1 MKSRQSLV
9 RLALMFLT
17 ASPPILSL
25 SSRLLADDQPANP
38 SIVPAGSNIPR
49 SNLVPVI
56 ENDEAPLEL
65 PVFPPK
71 SGRGSSRSLEIEER
85 DSESDA
91 LPPRKRSQ
99 GSHLLPTTWRGNAR
113 LIPTQ
118 IDAEVI
124 GIDSSDADEPT
135 HPSTASTPHV
145 MRKKRSTKGSSGT
158 GGTTGI
164 KKAVY
169 TQPTKL
175 QQAARPVNQASNRSP
190 EPLIGALFFPILNV
204 NAGLGVATFS
214 KTLSTSPE
222 VRQSVTNPWEPSRK
236 QPAEHVVAEPG
247 ATKMTAKKG
256 PAAASHA
263 KSSKVK
269 PKPQPETP

>member
-1 MKSRQSLV
+1 MNSRQSLV

-25 SSRLLADDQPANP
+25 SSKILADDQPANP
-38 SIVPAGSNIPR
+38 SIVPAGSNIPQ
-49 SNLVPVI
+49 SNLVPII

-71 SGRGSSRSLEIEER
+71 TGRGSSRSLEIEEG
-85 DSESDA
+85 DSESDE
-91 LPPRKRSQ
+91 LPARKRSQ
-99 GSHLLPTTWRGNAR
+99 GSHLLPTTWSGNAR

-124 GIDSSDADEPT
+124 GVDSSTADE
-135 HPSTASTPHV
+135 HPHPGTASTPHV
-145 MRKKRSTKGSSGT
+145 IRKRRSTKGTSGV
-158 GGTTGI
+158 GGTSGI

-169 TQPTKL
+169 TQPAKP
-175 QQAARPVNQASNRSP
+175 QQTTLPVNQASNQSP

-222 VRQSVTNPWEPSRK
+222 TRQSVTNPWQPGLK
-236 QPAEHVVAEPG
+236 QPVAHMVAQPA

-256 PAAASHA
+256 PAPASSA